1 MVCNVSKVG
10 EDRQWLRIAEV
21 PSTFLIGTGHASRFA
36 VSNLPIG
43 CEGADVIGSNIRFM
57 TSVVSLFF
65 LNYIKRGTFAVL
77 PCTAAT
83 RIKGWEK
90 LMSVDS
96 PCCSALDAEVQ

>member
-36 VSNLPIG
+36 VSNRPIG

-65 LNYIKRGTFAVL
+65 FELYQKRYVCRFAVYGSD
-77 PCTAAT
+77 TNK
-83 RIKGWEK
+83 RMGKIDV
-90 LMSVDS
+90 SRF
-96 PCCSALDAEVQ
+96 ALLQ